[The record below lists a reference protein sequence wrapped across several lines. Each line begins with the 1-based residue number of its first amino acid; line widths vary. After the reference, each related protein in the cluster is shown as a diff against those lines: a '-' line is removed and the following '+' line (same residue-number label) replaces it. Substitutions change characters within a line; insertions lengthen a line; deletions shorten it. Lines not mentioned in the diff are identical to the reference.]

1 MAFGQDVEVALSL
14 AEDAVVGEVSPRK
27 ELSGVLQHC
36 LVAADWP
43 APWPGADVVVA
54 CGQSGGRSRVL
65 VGCGDGGGI
74 GALDGVGLLELGQ
87 SLSLGGSLLV
97 ASAEPTRGL
106 AAGGLRLRGGA
117 NACDQWIECAT
128 VGQAHWLYLR
138 ADSLDA
144 HLELRRAG
152 EDEYLSTYYRC
163 VGTGECVWGI
173 GDRVGAEVVQPG
185 WVGKTLIVGSDGEQF
200 VADGIEA
207 WSEVFAAPSPQYMWL
222 AVNLMDGP
230 EDVYVNMHDRRLVC
244 RTVPPGGVLD
254 RSAHPGLAMIT
265 LSSAQVGMG
274 GFAYPPLSGLGY
286 PLPSMNGDAE
296 EGESAEAHAA
306 QVADSQEAI
315 WPGDG
320 YFASQDAGARSRSG
334 SERSDD

>member
-152 EDEYLSTYYRC
+152 KDEYLSSYYRC

-185 WVGKTLIVGSDGEQF
+185 WVCKTLMVGSDGEAHGKRLLLERSRCSFRARPDRASGGTLGEGRGGSVQQSGGG
-200 VADGIEA
+200 A
-207 WSEVFAAPSPQYMWL
+207 
-222 AVNLMDGP
+222 GP
-230 EDVYVNMHDRRLVC
+230 RSRPLDVIFVNME
-244 RTVPPGGVLD
+244 VPQNSLNF
-254 RSAHPGLAMIT
+254 T
-265 LSSAQVGMG
+265 
-274 GFAYPPLSGLGY
+274 F
-286 PLPSMNGDAE
+286 
-296 EGESAEAHAA
+296 
-306 QVADSQEAI
+306 
-315 WPGDG
+315 
-320 YFASQDAGARSRSG
+320 
-334 SERSDD
+334 